1 MSKSGDIRLD
11 LLGGFDLAIGGDPQR
26 PIPLSSKKAHAVLA
40 YTAMHPKHCV
50 DRDRLASLLWG
61 DRSDELAYQSL
72 RQCLHLLRTELAPLS
87 PDLLVLDGRQVR
99 LRTQFLAVD
108 ALDFVA
114 LSQSN
119 DIRQLERAARLYQ
132 GEFLAN
138 LHLEVET
145 FADWVQAERGRLE
158 AVAAGVFETCIERYD
173 GLGNAQKAI
182 DAATR
187 LVELDALR
195 EDRQRLLLRLYARY
209 RGPEAALAQARAVT
223 AMLRKQLDV
232 DPAPTTQAVIAEIQS
247 GVIAPR
253 AAPGGSSALSR
264 AVKGRNRLRPP
275 QILTSQPSIAVLPF
289 ANVSSDSEQEYF
301 ADGITE
307 EIILNLSRLNWL
319 NVIARNSSFTYKN
332 KPVDVRQAASTL
344 RSRYVLEGSVRVAA
358 NRVRVAAALVEG
370 MTGQHVWT
378 ESYDREL
385 ASIFAMQD
393 ELAERVVGAI
403 APRIYA
409 AECDRARRKPA
420 EGLDSWDCVVR
431 ALSIMNSRS
440 KSDLTAA
447 QRLLNRSIALE
458 PNHVK
463 AYSLLSYVTT
473 LNTVAGWAPRGSTSE
488 RALDIGRKAVLL
500 DAGDPWAHLA
510 LGFAYAWSGRV
521 EDAAIE
527 YQQGL
532 KLDPS
537 LAYGHTLLGAIL
549 CYLGRGDEALIQV
562 DKAQSLS
569 PKDLFTR
576 GNRGINNQTRAI
588 AYFVAGRYREGIQF
602 GRNAIIE
609 SPTLP
614 TAYRM
619 LIANCALAGEIEEA
633 RARLQALQRFMP
645 STSLESIKEWLPFS
659 RTAERQ
665 NLIDAFRTVGLR

>member
-1 MSKSGDIRLD
+1 MSKLGDVRLD
-11 LLGGFDLAIGGDPQR
+11 LLGGFSLALDGNPLR
-26 PIPLSSKKAHAVLA
+26 PIPISSQKARAVLA
-40 YTAMHPKHCV
+40 YTAMHPKHGV

-61 DRSDELAYQSL
+61 DRSDALAYQSL

-87 PDLLVLDGRQVR
+87 PGLLVLDGHRVR
-99 LRTQFLAVD
+99 LNTRSLAVD

-114 LSQSN
+114 LSQSAGV
-119 DIRQLERAARLYQ
+119 QELERAAGLYQ
-132 GEFLAN
+132 GQFLAGLN
-138 LHLEVET
+138 LEVEA
-145 FADWVQAERGRLE
+145 FDDWVQAERSRLD
-158 AVAAGVFETCIERYD
+158 AAAGRVFEGCAERYD
-173 GLGNAQKAI
+173 ALDDGEKAI
-182 DAATR
+182 DAAAR
-187 LVELDALR
+187 LIELDPLR
-195 EDRQRLLLRLYARY
+195 DDWQCLLLRLYARY
-209 RGPEAALAQARAVT
+209 RGTEAALAHARALT
-223 AMLRKQLDV
+223 ALLRKQLDV

-253 AAPGGSSALSR
+253 AAQAGSRSLS
-264 AVKGRNRLRPP
+264 VIGPPNR
-275 QILTSQPSIAVLPF
+275 PSIAVLPF
-289 ANVSSDSEQEYF
+289 ANMTSGPELDYF
-301 ADGITE
+301 VDGITE
-307 EIILNLSRLNWL
+307 EIILNLSRLHWL
-319 NVIARNSSFTYKN
+319 VVIARNSSFAYKG
-332 KPVDVRQAASTL
+332 KPADVRQVARTL
-344 RSRYVLEGSVRVAA
+344 GSRYVLEGSVRVAA
-358 NRVRVAAALVEG
+358 DRVRVAAALVEG
-370 MTGQHVWT
+370 MTGQHIWT

-385 ASIFAMQD
+385 ASVFAMQD

-403 APRIYA
+403 APRVFT
-409 AECDRARRKPA
+409 AECIRARRRPT
-420 EGLDSWDCVVR
+420 ESLDSWDCVVR
-431 ALSIMNSRS
+431 ALSIMNTRS
-440 KSDLTAA
+440 KSDLAAA

-488 RALDIGRKAVLL
+488 RALEIGRKAVLL
-500 DAGDPWAHLA
+500 DADDPWARLA
-510 LGFAYAWSGRV
+510 LGFVYAWSGRA

-527 YQQGL
+527 YQQAL
-532 KLDPS
+532 RLDPS

-549 CYLGRGDEALIQV
+549 CYLGRGDEALMQV

-633 RARLQALQRFMP
+633 RARLQALKRFMP
-645 STSLESIKEWLPFS
+645 STSLEAIKEWLPFS

-665 NLIDAFRTVGLR
+665 NLIDAFRAVGLR